1 MRMLSNKN
9 ISLKPIVFLF
19 GPTASGK
26 TDLAINL
33 AKKFPVELISVD
45 SVMVYKNC
53 DIGSAKPNKNVL
65 EKYPH
70 HLVDIIYPDEVF
82 SVADFYKRSLEIIEI
97 SHNKNKLPIFV
108 GGSMMYFRS
117 LYSGID
123 DLPERDQKFRDD
135 LKRLKSNSE
144 DTFLHKKLSQIDPDY
159 AKKINKNDEIRVI
172 RALEVYK
179 KTGKK
184 MSEVF
189 SDNLKESLSNKF
201 NVAQFCISVDRDIL
215 HKRIKNRLK
224 KIIELGLINEVKNI
238 LKKYDIDCDHPLRK
252 SINYR
257 QAFDFI
263 EKKYDYETFF
273 NNAFFAT
280 RQLAKRQSTW
290 IRSWDKFK
298 GIDPNKTEMLEND
311 IKKLITAL

>member
-33 AKKFPVELISVD
+33 AKKFPVEIISVD

-159 AKKINKNDEIRVI
+159 
-172 RALEVYK
+172 
-179 KTGKK
+179 GKK

-189 SDNLKESLSNKF
+189 SDNLKQSLSNKF

-263 EKKYDYETFF
+263 EKKCDYETFF